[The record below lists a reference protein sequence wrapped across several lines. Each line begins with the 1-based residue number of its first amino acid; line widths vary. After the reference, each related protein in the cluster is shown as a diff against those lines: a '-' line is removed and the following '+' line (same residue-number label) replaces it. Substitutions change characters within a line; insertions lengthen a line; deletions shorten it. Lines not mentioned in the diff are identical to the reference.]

1 MAFRPT
7 SVVAQRSIVALSDH
21 LNQQAR
27 HALQRGDY
35 DI

>member
-7 SVVAQRSIVALSDH
+7 SVVAQLFIVAVFADR
-21 LNQQAR
+21 NQQAR